1 MDAAGEQGLFR
12 AWYDAFKNFDTR
24 TTTRT
29 RRRGGTPHLGTGALL
44 VTALVSS
51 YFVAYLADTLAII
64 AAYGPNAYFR
74 EGLHVVDW
82 KHNLLSN
89 GAFLSF
95 TGALIKILT
104 TLMLWA
110 VAILAT
116 DFGSMLIQR
125 TTQRKGRWLGMVLR
139 LIGGAAL
146 LAFAAFLYRQGGWGL
161 HPIPLSALTGGAAL
175 IWRGFTFLSRKS
187 IEITN

>member
-1 MDAAGEQGLFR
+1 
-12 AWYDAFKNFDTR
+12 
-24 TTTRT
+24 
-29 RRRGGTPHLGTGALL
+29 
-44 VTALVSS
+44 VSS
-51 YFVAYLADTLAII
+51 YFAAYLADTLAII
-64 AAYGPNAYFR
+64 VGYGTNAYFR
-74 EGLHVVDW
+74 EGLRVVDW
-82 KHNLLSN
+82 KHDLLSN

-95 TGALIKILT
+95 TGALVKILT

-125 TTQRKGRWLGMVLR
+125 IMQRKGRWLGMIFR

-146 LAFAAFLYRQGGWGL
+146 LVFAASLYRQGGWGL
-161 HPIPLSALTGGAAL
+161 HPIPLSALIGGAAL
-175 IWRGFTFLSRKS
+175 IWKGFTFLSRKS